1 MGTHPIFESD
11 FDCLTEMSLIVG
23 VTICLLF
30 IASFI
35 FTRQKRQK
43 NFEERKENVSE
54 SKLVLYDCGFL
65 SEAVETLESFSF
77 STPRKMLTMQEY
89 EEQGIRETDKA
100 MKELRKII
108 ENSLNPLKTF
118 MKFGGETRAKMLDF
132 VNSGEHLPV
141 EENEN
146 LLESQIFEAVSDI
159 ESENVDLISTP
170 KRKFDQLKKGVI
182 YESPKRYPTFIHPCY
197 AIKRR

>member
-100 MKELRKII
+100 MKGLRKII

-141 EENEN
+141 EENAN
-146 LLESQIFEAVSDI
+146 LPLSESQIFET
-159 ESENVDLISTP
+159 EPENVDLISTP
-170 KRKFDQLKKGVI
+170 KRKFDQLKKGLI
-182 YESPKRYPTFIHPCY
+182 YESPKSYPTFIHPSY